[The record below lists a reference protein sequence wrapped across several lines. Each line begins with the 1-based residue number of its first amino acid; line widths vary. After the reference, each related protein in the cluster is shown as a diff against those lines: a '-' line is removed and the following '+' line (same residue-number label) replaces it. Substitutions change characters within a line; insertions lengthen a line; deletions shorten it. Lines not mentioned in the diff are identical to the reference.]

1 MEVEVKVPIVSQEDK
16 KGVINQW
23 YKSDGDEVKE
33 GEEIAEVM
41 IEKVTIIVKAPV
53 SGKLRILV
61 PENEEISQGQVI
73 AVVETE

>member
-23 YKSDGDEVKE
+23 YKNDGHEVKE

-41 IEKVTIIVKAPV
+41 IEKVTVIVKAPA
-53 SGKLRILV
+53 SGRLKILV
-61 PENEEISQGQVI
+61 PENGEISQGQVI
-73 AVVETE
+73 ALVETE

>member
-41 IEKVTIIVKAPV
+41 IEKVTVIVKAPA